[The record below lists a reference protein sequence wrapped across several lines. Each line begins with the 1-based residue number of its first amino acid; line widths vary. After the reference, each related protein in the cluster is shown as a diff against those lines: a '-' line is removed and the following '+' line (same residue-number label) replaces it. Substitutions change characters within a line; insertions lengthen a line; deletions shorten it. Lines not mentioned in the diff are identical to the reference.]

1 MNIGAGTITFNYD
14 GRRKSTTTIEG
25 NVFIGSDS
33 QLIAPVK
40 IGKGAYV
47 GAGATITKDV
57 PSKALALSRVEQV
70 NIKDWAIKRK
80 RKGEKKINS
89 KK

>member
-1 MNIGAGTITFNYD
+1 
-14 GRRKSTTTIEG
+14 
-25 NVFIGSDS
+25 
-33 QLIAPVK
+33 LIAPVK

-70 NIKDWAIKRK
+70 NIKGWATKLQLK
-80 RKGEKKINS
+80 VESEKLKT
-89 KK
+89 KKKEHK